1 MSGIQPVILQEGLK
15 FTYEDYLKLP
25 DDGKVYQIID
35 GEVFMA
41 PAPTPNH
48 QRIALQMAIR
58 LSAFVNEKGL
68 GEVFIAPCDV
78 VLSEENVVQPDI
90 LFISSQRAH
99 IIGER
104 YISGPPDLVAEVLSP
119 GTEKIDRV
127 LKRGLYERHGVKEL
141 WFVSPERRE
150 IQVLR
155 LVRGKFVEH
164 GRFGVGE
171 TLTSPLLSGLKFDI
185 DEVFADR

>member
-1 MSGIQPVILQEGLK
+1 VIDVQAAVSQERLK

-41 PAPTPNH
+41 PAPTPKH
-48 QRIALQMAIR
+48 QMICGRIWSVLSNFIR
-58 LSAFVNEKGL
+58 LREL
-68 GEVFIAPCDV
+68 GEVIFAPCDV

-104 YISGPPDLVAEVLSP
+104 YISGPPDLVVEVLSP

-185 DEVFADR
+185 DEVFTN